1 VSHTHYHT
9 VKYAN
14 SITLPVMIADYA
26 KSVMSVRIKMS
37 KQFITKAHYP
47 KSPEDINIYTIH
59 PPKSNLILLYE
70 VVDKQGR
77 GIWGGEDPEQAFI
90 WFKKSG
96 LEQSVRIMV
105 SAWDSDEED
114 AHLVGQTIDIT
125 PIVVKAWNKG
135 KEISL

>member
-1 VSHTHYHT
+1 MTNYLREQIER
-9 VKYAN
+9 KKKE
-14 SITLPVMIADYA
+14 IEMQ
-26 KSVMSVRIKMS
+26 
-37 KQFITKAHYP
+37 KQA
-47 KSPEDINIYTIH
+47 SNIYTIH
-59 PPKSNLILLYE
+59 PPKSDLILLYE

-77 GIWGGEDPEQAFI
+77 GIWGGEDPEQAFT

-105 SAWDSDEED
+105 SAWDSNEED